1 MTDKDPRG
9 TPTIPITHP
18 GFLLSCGFGA
28 VGMLLIIAGLVF
40 GGQVI
45 FVVGTF
51 LGMLSLIS
59 ALAWRADLVTTW
71 KRDHPNRRRR

>member
-1 MTDKDPRG
+1 V
-9 TPTIPITHP
+9 THP

-28 VGMLLIIAGLVF
+28 LGLLLIVIGLII

-51 LGMLSLIS
+51 LGGLSLIA
-59 ALAWRADLVTTW
+59 ALAWRADLVSSW
-71 KRDHPNRRRR
+71 KRDHPNRPRR

>member
-1 MTDKDPRG
+1 MSANDPRG
-9 TPTIPITHP
+9 TPTVPMSHP

-28 VGMLLIIAGLVF
+28 LGLLLIVVGLII

-51 LGMLSLIS
+51 LGALSLIA
-59 ALAWRADLVTTW
+59 ALAWRADLISAW
-71 KRDHPNRRRR
+71 KRDHVGR

>member
-1 MTDKDPRG
+1 VTAKDPRG
-9 TPTIPITHP
+9 TPTVPLSHP

-28 VGMLLIIAGLVF
+28 LGLLLIIVGLIV

-51 LGMLSLIS
+51 LGALSLIA
-59 ALAWRADLVTTW
+59 ALAWRADLISTW
-71 KRDHPNRRRR
+71 KRDHVGR

>member
-1 MTDKDPRG
+1 VTANDPRG
-9 TPTIPITHP
+9 TPTIPKTHP

-28 VGMLLIIAGLVF
+28 LGLLLIISGLII

-51 LGMLSLIS
+51 LGFLSLIS
-59 ALAWRADLVTTW
+59 ALAWRADLVSAW
-71 KRDHPNRRRR
+71 KRDHAPK